1 MLSMLRQN
9 KILMTVKTIFTLAD
23 AAHAA
28 AVEKGF
34 YEEEKTLARLVSL
47 IISES
52 GEIVEAMRKDRH
64 FNPANYAVGGPFV
77 AQQFEAEVKDTVGDE
92 IADTIIRLLDLI
104 GCYYVEP
111 GNEFYI
117 DRNVSNIIKEESK
130 KFDRCNDWDEM
141 YIEVTKLIT
150 RVSDS
155 RMPPVLGEKK
165 IFASNSGIKTIFV
178 FTLIHSCVCIWALF
192 ALANKMGV
200 PDIDF
205 HIQEKMKYNRT
216 RPHKHGK
223 KF

>member
-1 MLSMLRQN
+1 MN
-9 KILMTVKTIFTLAD
+9 VKTIFTLAD

-64 FNPANYAVGGPFV
+64 FNPANYAIGGPFV

-92 IADTIIRLLDLI
+92 IADTIIRLLDCL
-104 GCYYVEP
+104 GCYLNNFEMPEYHVDLLKK
-111 GNEFYI
+111 NAKEFLGKFDSGIASTWEDLYLI
-117 DRNVSNIIKEESK
+117 CCKNIISVA
-130 KFDRCNDWDEM
+130 NITPT
-141 YIEVTKLIT
+141 YVTISGSFSLQII
-150 RVSDS
+150 VSI
-155 RMPPVLGEKK
+155 RLLY
-165 IFASNSGIKTIFV
+165 F
-178 FTLIHSCVCIWALF
+178 
-192 ALANKMGV
+192 LAEKMGV

-216 RPHKHGK
+216 RPHMHGK